1 MAGGIE
7 PKAVP
12 LLRPRPAIAG
22 NVPAG

>member
-12 LLRPRPAIAG
+12 LLRPRLAIAS